1 VLKIALPLLLTILC
15 TQAFAQA
22 PTSTSPPHKVA
33 VVDSVKFITA
43 GIPKTI
49 HERERFLVTFTR
61 SMGEKGWTAIE
72 ASTDGPCSTS
82 PDCLPKVG
90 QRTGSKYVLR
100 ITGEGNLKLGYT
112 LHLDLYSSATTHTQR
127 TTAFCDICG
136 TDRMAEIASDF
147 TLELVTAATKEEQS
161 LKAGP
166 IPIPTHLSPPVTNS
180 PTRTAV
186 VTRPPLSPVPSQPS
200 KLDAWL
206 PWTMIGV
213 GALGMAY
220 GGWALHKNGDCSDP
234 ILSEPGAT
242 CHRIASNGI
251 GALAM
256 TGGGLL
262 FLAGTLWEI
271 SASLSAS
278 PNHVALNMRF

>member
-1 VLKIALPLLLTILC
+1 MLKIVLPLLLTILS

-22 PTSTSPPHKVA
+22 PSPTSPPRKVA

-49 HERERFLVTFTR
+49 HERERFLVTFTH
-61 SMGEKGWTAIE
+61 SMGEKGWTAVE
-72 ASTDGPCSTS
+72 ASADGPCSTS
-82 PDCLPKVG
+82 ADCLPKVG
-90 QRTGSKYVLR
+90 QQTAAKYVLR

-127 TTAFCDICG
+127 STAFCDICG

-147 TLELVTAATKEEQS
+147 ALELLTAATKEEQS
-161 LKAGP
+161 LKPGP
-166 IPIPTHLSPPVTNS
+166 TEISPHLSPSVTNLPAPTADLARS
-180 PTRTAV
+180 PV
-186 VTRPPLSPVPSQPS
+186 SPVPPQPS
-200 KLDAWL
+200 KLATWL

-213 GALGMAY
+213 GLISAGY
-220 GGWALHKNGDCSDP
+220 GAWALHKNGACSDP
-234 ILSEPGAT
+234 VLEPVAS
-242 CHRIASNGI
+242 CHRTSSNTL
-251 GALAM
+251 GAVAL
-256 TGGGLL
+256 TGGGVL

-278 PNHVALNMRF
+278 PNRIALNVRF